1 MVLKQFKKFII
12 KIKLKSKDWEVEII
26 VFKNLFL
33 L

>member
-1 MVLKQFKKFII
+1 MALKQFKKFII
-12 KIKLKSKDWEVEII
+12 KIKLKRKDWEVEII

>member
-12 KIKLKSKDWEVEII
+12 KIKLKSKDWEVEI